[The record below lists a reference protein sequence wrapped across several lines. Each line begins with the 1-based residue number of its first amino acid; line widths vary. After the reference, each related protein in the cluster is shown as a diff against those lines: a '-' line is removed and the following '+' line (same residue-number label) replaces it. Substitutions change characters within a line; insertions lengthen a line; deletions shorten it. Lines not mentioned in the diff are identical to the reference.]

1 MAPLLFLERSSRS
14 SSPRSTRKMDPQE
27 PRAASSG
34 IWLVGASVSPVGVK
48 KKVRKLEFGSQA
60 IFSGRLNGVAPAA
73 FASAVAEPKLTA
85 LSFGGVAIVTQLIGY
100 DVPGVCSLSC

>member
-1 MAPLLFLERSSRS
+1 MVPSFVAEP
-14 SSPRSTRKMDPQE
+14 SSPSLRRSTRKIDPQE

-48 KKVRKLEFGSQA
+48 KKVRNLEFGNQA

-85 LSFGGVAIVTQLIGY
+85 LSFGGVAIVTHLIG
-100 DVPGVCSLSC
+100 